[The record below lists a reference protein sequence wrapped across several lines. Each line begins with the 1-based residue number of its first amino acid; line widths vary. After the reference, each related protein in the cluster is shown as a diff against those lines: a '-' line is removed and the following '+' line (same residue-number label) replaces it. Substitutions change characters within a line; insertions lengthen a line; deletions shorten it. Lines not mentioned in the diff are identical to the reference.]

1 MSLTMPAE
9 WEKHERTWM
18 SWPPNNYLLGE
29 SDEEAELTRTTWAN
43 VANAIVK
50 YEPVTVLATSDQI
63 ELARNYLHPSIEI
76 VEAELTRTTWANVAN
91 EIVKYEPVTVLATSD
106 QIELARNYLHPSIEI
121 VEAELNDAWLRD
133 NGPTFAKSETGELVA
148 INWIF
153 NGWGNQPWA
162 SFDKDQLT
170 AGFIGKLTGAKVLDS
185 DLINEG
191 GGIHVNG
198 AGVVLLTET
207 VQLGEGRNSSW
218 SKQEVE
224 AEINAK
230 LGTSKVIWVKRG
242 LTRDYDGFGT
252 RGHIDIVACFASEN
266 VILYHDQQDSSHPDF
281 EVSKEVKATL
291 EAAGDF
297 QLIAIPAPKVLRDK
311 EGFVDYSYINH
322 YIANGAVI
330 LCSFDDPNDQ
340 VAKTILEKAYPNRE
354 IVLVDAKQIFAN
366 GGGIHCI
373 TQQQP
378 A

>member
-1 MSLTMPAE
+1 
-9 WEKHERTWM
+9 M
-18 SWPPNNYLLGE
+18 SWPPNNYLLGD
-29 SDEEAELTRTTWAN
+29 SSEEAELTRTTWAN

-76 VEAELTRTTWANVAN
+76 VEAEL
-91 EIVKYEPVTVLATSD
+91 
-106 QIELARNYLHPSIEI
+106 
-121 VEAELNDAWLRD
+121 NDAWLRD
-133 NGPTFAKSETGELVA
+133 NGPTFSKSETGELAA

-162 SFDKDQLT
+162 EFDKDSQT
-170 AGFIGKLTGAKVLDS
+170 ASFIAKLAGSKVIES
-185 DLINEG
+185 KLINEG

-198 AGVVLLTET
+198 SGVVLLTET

-224 AEINAK
+224 AEIHEK
-230 LGTSKVIWVKRG
+230 LGTDKAIWIKRG

-266 VILYHDQQDSSHPDF
+266 VILYHEQQDPSHPDF
-281 EVSKEVKATL
+281 DVSKEVKSTL
-291 EAAGDF
+291 EAAGSYE
-297 QLIAIPAPKVLRDK
+297 LIAIPAPKVLSDV

-322 YIANGAVI
+322 YIVNGAVI
-330 LCSFDDPNDQ
+330 LCSFDDPNDE
-340 VAKTILEKAYPNRE
+340 VAKSILEKVYPGRDV
-354 IVLVDAKQIFAN
+354 VLVDAKQIFAN